1 MPAFPLSLFAGS
13 LFVPVSWC
21 SGAWSLASF
30 VSCVGL
36 FPGLWAVAEFVGR
49 TGALVFF
56 ILLCFPLRY
65 RYAVF
70 TSDGGVLQAALEGSQ
85 LDIIEIVVPEFD
97 VCRDLSMFLMM
108 NLIEGGYSFTANA
121 EKEIVPVVKEKPCYV
136 CLDFGT
142 EHKSLA
148 QVDKENVYVVLDGN
162 IITVA
167 TNVSVARNCC
177 S

>member
-13 LFVPVSWC
+13 LFVPVPWC

-36 FPGLWAVAEFVGR
+36 IPGLWAVAEFVGR
-49 TGALVFF
+49 TGADPRTELSVRYSQGRYLQLRTASFLCLPWCFF
-56 ILLCFPLRY
+56 ILLCFPQRY
-65 RYAVF
+65 RCSVF
-70 TSDGGVLQAALEGSQ
+70 TSDSGVLQAALEGIQ

-108 NLIEGGYSFTANA
+108 NLIERGYSFTANS

-136 CLDFGT
+136 CSDFGT
-142 EHKSLA
+142 AHIA
-148 QVDKENVYVVLDGN
+148 CAN
-162 IITVA
+162 
-167 TNVSVARNCC
+167 
-177 S
+177 